1 LSTGDL
7 ALGEQLHI
15 LGYRLDERVTCLTA
29 RIIHIKN
36 MEPTR
41 VRLEDHVWISA
52 LSAMDDKVIPVVTDV
67 IFLLDLGEGKDI
79 GHGILRKPN
88 RLLESIYIRNG

>member
-1 LSTGDL
+1 MS
-7 ALGEQLHI
+7 
-15 LGYRLDERVTCLTA
+15 GY
-29 RIIHIKN
+29 
-36 MEPTR
+36 P
-41 VRLEDHVWISA
+41 

>member
-1 LSTGDL
+1 
-7 ALGEQLHI
+7 
-15 LGYRLDERVTCLTA
+15 
-29 RIIHIKN
+29 

-52 LSAMDDKVIPVVTDV
+52 LSAMDDKVIPVITDV
-67 IFLLDLGEGKDI
+67 IFLLDLREGKDI

-88 RLLESIYIRNG
+88 RLLESIYICNGCDRKFPPVTLQLQLPPSLPDITH